1 MTYTLEEEL
10 GRRTLEMSDSVF
22 DIFLDKCVDEYY
34 EDTED
39 FEPEPEWD
47 GPYPE
52 DDYDYCD

>member
-1 MTYTLEEEL
+1 
-10 GRRTLEMSDSVF
+10 MSNSAF

-39 FEPEPEWD
+39 YEPEPEWD

-52 DDYDYCD
+52 DYYEDELY